1 MAATVTFEGRT
12 VLVTGAGRGMGRE
25 HARLF
30 ASLGAQVVVAD
41 AGVDLF
47 GSGGDESVADSVAR
61 ELCDAGWSAVPYSAD
76 LASEEGARG
85 AVRLAVERFGRID
98 TVVHNA
104 GFTLGSMPM
113 QDESAERLE
122 KQLAINTRAAFLIA
136 QEAWPHFLAAGS
148 GRIVLIGS
156 TAMYGIAASTPYS
169 TAKAS
174 YIGLC
179 RALASEGENDCIHVN
194 LVAPSGASRMAENMP
209 ESAFRTWFLDTLKPE
224 LVSPVVAWLAH
235 RDCAINGETFVTGG
249 GRISRVVMTETPG
262 RIMAG
267 PGIEAAREAML
278 ATLQDE
284 TRLTIDRFGDSM
296 KLLTDDLGFIGEQAT
311 AFAGQGSAISGKE

>member
-1 MAATVTFEGRT
+1 
-12 VLVTGAGRGMGRE
+12 MGRE

-30 ASLGAQVVVAD
+30 ASLGANVIVAD

-47 GSGGDESVADSVAR
+47 GSGNDRSVAEAVAR
-61 ELCDAGWSAVPYSAD
+61 ELAGAGWSAAAYSAD
-76 LASEEGARG
+76 LATEQGARG
-85 AVRLAVERFGRID
+85 AVRHAVECFGGID
-98 TVVHNA
+98 AVVHNA

-113 QDESAERLE
+113 ERESADRLE
-122 KQLAINTRAAFLIA
+122 RQLAINTRAAFLIA
-136 QEAWPHFLAAGS
+136 QEAWPHLREARS

-179 RALASEGENDCIHVN
+179 RALASEGAEHGINVN

-209 ESAFRTWFLDTLKPE
+209 GSAFRTWFLDTLKPE

-235 RDCAINGETFVTGG
+235 RDCTTSGEMFVTGG
-249 GRISRVVMTETPG
+249 GRISRVVMTETSG
-262 RIMAG
+262 RMMAG
-267 PGIEAAREAML
+267 DGIEAAREAIL
-278 ATLQDE
+278 ATIEDE
-284 TRLTIDRFGDSM
+284 TRLSIERFGDSM
-296 KLLTDDLGFIGEQAT
+296 RLMTDALGFTGEQAS
-311 AFAGQGSAISGKE
+311 AFAGAPAQEP

>member
-47 GSGGDESVADSVAR
+47 GSGGDEAVADSVAR
-61 ELCDAGWSAVPYSAD
+61 ELCDAGLIASAYSAD

-85 AVRLAVERFGRID
+85 VVRHAVERFGRID
-98 TVVHNA
+98 AVVHNA

-148 GRIVLIGS
+148 GRIVMIGS

-209 ESAFRTWFLDTLKPE
+209 DSSFRKWFLDTLKPE

-235 RDCAINGETFVTGG
+235 RDCQINGEIFVTGG
-249 GRISRVVMTETPG
+249 GRVSRVVMTETPG

-267 PGIEAAREAML
+267 PSIAAAREAML

-296 KLLTDDLGFIGEQAT
+296 KLLTDDLGFSGEQAS
-311 AFAGQGSAISGKE
+311 AFAGQDSA

>member
-1 MAATVTFEGRT
+1 
-12 VLVTGAGRGMGRE
+12 MGRE

-47 GSGGDESVADSVAR
+47 GAGGDEGVAEAVAR
-61 ELCDAGWSAVPYSAD
+61 ELCDAGWSASAYSAD
-76 LASEEGARG
+76 LSTEAGARG
-85 AVRLAVERFGRID
+85 AVRHAVERFGRID
-98 TVVHNA
+98 AVVHNA

-113 QDESAERLE
+113 QGEAGERLE

-179 RALASEGENDCIHVN
+179 RALASEGESHGIHVN

-209 ESAFRTWFLDTLKPE
+209 DSAFRTWFLDTLRPE

-235 RDCAINGETFVTGG
+235 RDCAINGEIFVTGG

-267 PGIEAAREAML
+267 PGLEAARDALL
-278 ATLQDE
+278 ATLGDE
-284 TRLTIDRFGDSM
+284 TRLSIDRFGDSM
-296 KLLTDDLGFIGEQAT
+296 KLLTDDLGFAGEQAT
-311 AFAGQGSAISGKE
+311 AFAGQGSARPGKE

>member
-1 MAATVTFEGRT
+1 MAATVTFAGRT
-12 VLVTGAGRGMGRE
+12 VLVTGGGRGMGRE

-30 ASLGAQVVVAD
+30 ASLGAKVVIAD

-47 GSGGDESVADSVAR
+47 GSGSDEGVAEAVAR
-61 ELCDAGWSAVPYSAD
+61 ELCDAGWNASAYSAD
-76 LASEEGARG
+76 LSTEAGARG
-85 AVRLAVERFGRID
+85 AVRHAVERFGCID
-98 TVVHNA
+98 AVVHNA

-113 QDESAERLE
+113 QGEGAERLD
-122 KQLAINTRAAFLIA
+122 KQLAINTRAAFMIA

-179 RALASEGENDCIHVN
+179 RALASEGEGDGIHVN

-224 LVSPVVAWLAH
+224 LVSPVIAWLAH
-235 RDCAINGETFVTGG
+235 RDCAINGEIFVTGG

-267 PGIEAAREAML
+267 PGIEAARDALL
-278 ATLQDE
+278 ATLRDE
-284 TRLTIDRFGDSM
+284 TRLSIDRFGDSM
-296 KLLTDDLGFIGEQAT
+296 KLLTDDLGFAGEQAT
-311 AFAGQGSAISGKE
+311 AFAGQGSARTGN

>member
-1 MAATVTFEGRT
+1 M
-12 VLVTGAGRGMGRE
+12 LVTGAGRGMGRE

-47 GSGGDESVADSVAR
+47 GSGSDEGVAEAVAR
-61 ELCDAGWSAVPYSAD
+61 ELCDAGWRASAYSAD

-85 AVRLAVERFGRID
+85 AVLHTVERFGRID
-98 TVVHNA
+98 AVVHNA

-113 QDESAERLE
+113 QGEGADRLE

-136 QEAWPHFLAAGS
+136 QEAWPHFLKAGS

-179 RALASEGENDCIHVN
+179 RALASEGAGHGIHIN

-209 ESAFRTWFLDTLKPE
+209 DSAFRTWFLDTLRPE

-235 RDCAINGETFVTGG
+235 RDCAINGEIFVSGG

-262 RIMAG
+262 QIMTG
-267 PGIEAAREAML
+267 DGIAAARDALL
-278 ATLQDE
+278 ATLEDQA
-284 TRLTIDRFGDSM
+284 RLSIDRFGDSM
-296 KLLTDDLGFIGEQAT
+296 KLLTDDLGFAGEQAT
-311 AFAGQGSAISGKE
+311 AFAGKGSAED

>member
-1 MAATVTFEGRT
+1 
-12 VLVTGAGRGMGRE
+12 
-25 HARLF
+25 
-30 ASLGAQVVVAD
+30 
-41 AGVDLF
+41 
-47 GSGGDESVADSVAR
+47 
-61 ELCDAGWSAVPYSAD
+61 
-76 LASEEGARG
+76 
-85 AVRLAVERFGRID
+85 
-98 TVVHNA
+98 
-104 GFTLGSMPM
+104 
-113 QDESAERLE
+113 
-122 KQLAINTRAAFLIA
+122 
-136 QEAWPHFLAAGS
+136 
-148 GRIVLIGS
+148 
-156 TAMYGIAASTPYS
+156 
-169 TAKAS
+169 
-174 YIGLC
+174 
-179 RALASEGENDCIHVN
+179 
-194 LVAPSGASRMAENMP
+194 MAENMP

-235 RDCAINGETFVTGG
+235 WDCAINGETFVTGG